1 MKKVIILSAAIFFLL
16 SFNVIKAQ
24 PGEKFT
30 LSEDA
35 IPIVY
40 KGHIYVQGSADS
52 VKGNFVFD
60 TGASNL
66 YFDSVFFSSH
76 NFEYQN
82 FINAKLPGAGAKPQD
97 VIVVMDT
104 VDFTFGNHFY
114 QTTIVPV
121 LKLKPILGDFS
132 DGILGLNYFSESV
145 LEINY
150 IHEFIKVHES
160 INSLDIV
167 DYTMISMKNID
178 NRLYVPLTINI
189 NDSLNIEGYFTL
201 DIGSGGSASLTSL
214 VAQKNN
220 LNNVVKRKV
229 KFYTKY
235 GGVGGES
242 SSYDFTSSSLQ
253 ISDYVFKQVSMDYS
267 LDTSGAMASTKSMG
281 LLGNQILERFDILI
295 DFKNSNLYLKPNENM
310 NKPFGFSRLG
320 FAFSDRHQTL
330 GAWIVSGLHEN
341 RQAEKSGLKIDDQI
355 ISVNGISV
363 GQIPFRRQSEFFEK
377 LDEIDL
383 VVKRGEAIKNIKFK
397 LESVL

>member
-1 MKKVIILSAAIFFLL
+1 MKKLIILSTAIFFLL
-16 SFNVIKAQ
+16 SFNVINAQ
-24 PGEKFT
+24 PSEKFT

-145 LEINY
+145 LEIDY

-160 INSLDIV
+160 IDLLNIV
-167 DYTMISMKNID
+167 DYKMIAMKNID
-178 NRLYVPLTINI
+178 NRLYVPLLINI
-189 NDSLNIEGYFTL
+189 NESLNIEGYFTL
-201 DIGSGGSASLTSL
+201 DLGSGGGASLTSL
-214 VAQKNN
+214 VAKKNN
-220 LNNVVKRKV
+220 LNNIVKNKV

-242 SSYDFTSSSLQ
+242 SSYDFRAGSLQ
-253 ISDYVFKQVSMDYS
+253 ISDFVFEDITMEYS
-267 LDTSGAMASTKSMG
+267 LDTSGAMASSKSMG
-281 LLGNQILERFDILI
+281 LLGNEILERFDILI

-310 NKPFGFSRLG
+310 GEVFGFSRLG
-320 FAFSDRHQTL
+320 FSFSDRHQTM
-330 GAWIVSGLHEN
+330 GVWIVSGLHEN

-363 GQIPFRRQSEFFEK
+363 GQIPFRRQTDFFEK
-377 LDEIDL
+377 LDEVNLI
-383 VVKRGEAIKNIKFK
+383 VKRGETTKNIKFK